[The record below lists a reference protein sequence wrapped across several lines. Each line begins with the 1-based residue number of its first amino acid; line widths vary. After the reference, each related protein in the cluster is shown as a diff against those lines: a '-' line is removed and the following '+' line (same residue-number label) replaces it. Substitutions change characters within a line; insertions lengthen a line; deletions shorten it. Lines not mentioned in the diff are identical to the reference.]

1 MFQTFSL
8 DCLTLEDGTDRLYR
22 KSININ
28 LSYVTPRRAN
38 ILERFYGSQ
47 APWPQGKK
55 CVWYIKAVLCLY
67 MDDRNYEPVS
77 YLLNQGTKLTTGQLV
92 KKKKV
97 PFVAPEGS
105 LSRSQESTTGPY
117 PETDEYLLPTY
128 KIEAVIIVLCVL
140 SDWHPTQYLQY
151 LTRVNTWE
159 DAFVWHRLHSSFF
172 VDTFPYRNS

>member
-92 KKKKV
+92 KKKKSA
-97 PFVAPEGS
+97 FCGT
-105 LSRSQESTTGPY
+105 RRITITF
-117 PETDEYLLPTY
+117 
-128 KIEAVIIVLCVL
+128 
-140 SDWHPTQYLQY
+140 
-151 LTRVNTWE
+151 TRVHHWSISWNRRIPV
-159 DAFVWHRLHSSFF
+159 ANLQNRSGNYCALCFVRLTSNPIF
-172 VDTFPYRNS
+172 TIPYTCKYMGRCFRVTPFA